1 MQEVAAPGPVRLLV
15 DGGYTDILIRVHPAL
30 QPRPD
35 TLQTLK
41 VSNISD
47 YILSGAIR
55 LTFLSLM
62 SEQILEFGTI
72 ICGVIVVLFCFVL

>member
-47 YILSGAIR
+47 YILSDMQKIGFFI
-55 LTFLSLM
+55 FN
-62 SEQILEFGTI
+62 
-72 ICGVIVVLFCFVL
+72 V